1 MVGTAGSKKCIIYIL
16 HKLKKMAKSTT
27 FPIGILN
34 SVRILK
40 ESAIFIYQPNQV
52 EMQSCERWETFGQ
65 ILF

>member
-40 ESAIFIYQPNQV
+40 ESATYFHL
-52 EMQSCERWETFGQ
+52 STKSG
-65 ILF
+65 